1 MTATNKILILFCFW
15 CVFELPAREKV
26 IFLDDPVT
34 SLQQRIFMMRGAAK
48 TLDVAMY
55 IYGNDEVSAQTL
67 LEIHNAARRG
77 VKIRFIIDDLNNW
90 VPSEI
95 LSFLASEGVSIRF
108 FNRFQLKHPMDNL
121 VRMHTKLTIADHR
134 RYILGGRNIDNT
146 YFYIGDQTNF
156 RDREIY
162 IEGPSAIEA
171 RKAFEDL
178 WFCSLLS
185 ARKNISSGYKNKS
198 GSDVMAYFNNLRTVP
213 MLMDYKLNQH
223 LGRVQK
229 FYCDEVKIIAD
240 KIHSAR
246 YQEKKTT
253 TYIIKLIDQA
263 EKEILIESPYIVF
276 SQDIY
281 DAFQRAVDRG
291 VNVQILT
298 NSMNTSDSYFV
309 LPVYFKE
316 RDQLIKLGFDIM
328 EFQGE
333 QQYLHSKMF
342 IFDRKHLVIGSYN
355 LDNFSTK
362 INTEIYVHIQ
372 NADIVRESIRLYRKT
387 YLLSK
392 RPAPDQWYPTL
403 FEQNMELQS
412 MSKYIVIKILQHTIA
427 PYMRNYL

>member
-1 MTATNKILILFCFW
+1 M
-15 CVFELPAREKV
+15 ELSAREKV

-34 SLQQRIFMMRGAAK
+34 SLQQRILMMREAAK
-48 TLDVAMY
+48 TLDIAMY

-67 LEIHNAARRG
+67 LEIHHAAKRG
-77 VKIRFIIDDLNNW
+77 VKIRLLIDDLNNW
-90 VPSEI
+90 VPTEI
-95 LSFLASEGVSIRF
+95 LSFLASQGVSIRF
-108 FNRFQLKHPMDNL
+108 FNRFQLKYPMDNL
-121 VRMHTKLTIADHR
+121 VRMHTKLTIADNQK
-134 RYILGGRNIDNT
+134 YILGGRNIDNT

-162 IEGPSAIEA
+162 IAGPSAISA

-185 ARKNISSGYKNKS
+185 TRNSFGVELRTKYGN
-198 GSDVMAYFNNLRTVP
+198 DVQIYFNKLLTAP
-213 MLMDYKLNQH
+213 MLTNEMIARR
-223 LGRVQK
+223 LGQVQK

-240 KIHSAR
+240 KIHSAK

-253 TYIIKLIDQA
+253 AYIIRLIEQA

-276 SQDIY
+276 SQEIY
-281 DAFQRAVDRG
+281 NAFQRAVDRG
-291 VNVQILT
+291 VKVQILT

-328 EFQGE
+328 EFQGA

-342 IFDRKHLVIGSYN
+342 VFDRKHLVIGSYN

-372 NADIVRESIRLYRKT
+372 NVDIVRESIRLYHKT

-392 RPAPDQWYPTL
+392 RPTPDQWYPTL

-412 MSKYIVIKILQHTIA
+412 MSKYIIIKFLQHTVA

>member
-1 MTATNKILILFCFW
+1 MSAIKRILILVFFW
-15 CVFELPAREKV
+15 CSAELPAREKV

-34 SLQQRIFMMRGAAK
+34 SLQQRILMMRQATK

-67 LEIHNAARRG
+67 LEIHNAAKRG
-77 VKIRFIIDDLNNW
+77 VTIRLIIDDLNNW

-95 LSFLASEGVSIRF
+95 LSFLVSEGVSIRF
-108 FNRFQLKHPMDNL
+108 FNRFQFKYLMDNL

-134 RYILGGRNIDNT
+134 KYILGGRNIDNT

-156 RDREIY
+156 RDREIF
-162 IEGPSAIEA
+162 IEGPSAISA
-171 RKAFEDL
+171 RKSFEDL

-185 ARKNISSGYKNKS
+185 SRNSFGIGLNEKFGT
-198 GSDVMAYFNNLRTVP
+198 DVPAYFNSLCTAP
-213 MLMDYKLNQH
+213 MLKDQMIMYR
-223 LGRVQK
+223 LGKVQK
-229 FYCDEVKIIAD
+229 FYCEEVKIIAD
-240 KIHSAR
+240 KIHSPKH
-246 YQEKKTT
+246 QEKKTT
-253 TYIIKLIDQA
+253 EYIIKLIEQA

-281 DAFQRAVDRG
+281 QAFQRAIDRG
-291 VNVQILT
+291 VKVQILT

-342 IFDRKHLVIGSYN
+342 IFDRKHLIIGSYN

-372 NADIVRESIRLYRKT
+372 NADIVRESMRLYHKT

-392 RPAPDQWYPTL
+392 RPSPDQWYPTL
-403 FEQNMELQS
+403 FEQNLELQS
-412 MSKYIVIKILQHTIA
+412 MSKYIIIKILQHTIA
-427 PYMRNYL
+427 PYMRNNL